1 MRRWEG
7 TVFARDPELFPELDS
22 ELFGEPVKRMK
33 VEKLPDQDAGTLIPK
48 DMKALKKEL
57 KAKAKSKAK
66 SK

>member
-1 MRRWEG
+1 M
-7 TVFARDPELFPELDS
+7 FARDPELFPELDS

-33 VEKLPDQDAGTLIPK
+33 VEKTPDQESGTLIPK

-57 KAKAKSKAK
+57 KMKHKSKSS